1 MHHRIHAIAA
11 SGLAALILA
20 FQISLEAQASNS
32 LCPSTSIPDTSDQGI
47 SCEPL
52 CLCPPQPPQQR
63 SSLRSVRSGTH
74 HTTVRRTP
82 HRTRQRAR
90 KATRQEIA
98 AHRLWRQ
105 VMLTRYPWLRDGQQ
119 ARLLDEWRIRL
130 IDGDTF
136 AYGAERIRIR
146 GIDTPEVSESGG
158 FEASQRLDLLLRE
171 GPVMVIPQALDVY
184 GRIVADVYVN
194 NQNVAE
200 VMKGEGYA
208 KTGAR

>member
-1 MHHRIHAIAA
+1 MHPWVRAVAA
-11 SGLAALILA
+11 CGLAGLILA

-32 LCPSTSIPDTSDQGI
+32 LCPSTFKPEITDPGI

-52 CLCPPQPPQQR
+52 CLCPPQSQQQPT
-63 SSLRSVRSGTH
+63 SLRSVRSRTL
-74 HTTVRRTP
+74 HTSVRKTP
-82 HRTRQRAR
+82 HRTSQRTHKPIR
-90 KATRQEIA
+90 REMA

-171 GPVMVIPQALDVY
+171 GPIMVIPQALDIY

-200 VMKGEGYA
+200 VLKEEGYG
-208 KTGAR
+208 KPR

>member
-1 MHHRIHAIAA
+1 MNPWVRAVVA

-20 FQISLEAQASNS
+20 FQISLEAHASNP
-32 LCPSTSIPDTSDQGI
+32 LCPSTSKPDTIDQGI

-52 CLCPPQPPQQR
+52 CLCPPQRPEPR
-63 SSLRSVRSGTH
+63 PSLRSVRGGTS

-82 HRTRQRAR
+82 HRTSQRPH
-90 KATRQEIA
+90 KPIRQEMA

-194 NQNVAE
+194 NQNVADTLT
-200 VMKGEGYA
+200 KEGYI
-208 KTGAR
+208 KPR

>member
-1 MHHRIHAIAA
+1 
-11 SGLAALILA
+11 
-20 FQISLEAQASNS
+20 
-32 LCPSTSIPDTSDQGI
+32 
-47 SCEPL
+47 
-52 CLCPPQPPQQR
+52 
-63 SSLRSVRSGTH
+63 
-74 HTTVRRTP
+74 VRRTP
-82 HRTRQRAR
+82 HRTRQRAGT
-90 KATRQEIA
+90 ATRREMA

-105 VMLTRYPWLRDGQQ
+105 VMLTRSPWLRDGQQ

-136 AYGAERIRIR
+136 AYGAERVRIR

-200 VMKGEGYA
+200 VMKAEGYA
-208 KTGAR
+208 KTQ

>member
-1 MHHRIHAIAA
+1 MRLWVRAGVVYGVA
-11 SGLAALILA
+11 GLILA
-20 FQISLEAQASNS
+20 FQISLEAHASNS
-32 LCPSTSIPDTSDQGI
+32 LCPSTFKPEITDPDI

-52 CLCPPQPPQQR
+52 CLCPPQPREPR
-63 SSLRSVRSGTH
+63 TSLRNVRSGTH

-82 HRTRQRAR
+82 HRTSQRAR
-90 KATRQEIA
+90 KAIRQEMA

-105 VMLTRYPWLRDGQQ
+105 VMLTRYPWLRNGQQ

-194 NQNVAE
+194 DQNVAE
-200 VMKGEGYA
+200 VLKEEGYA
-208 KTGAR
+208 KRQ

>member
-1 MHHRIHAIAA
+1 MHPWVRAVAV
-11 SGLAALILA
+11 SGVAALILA
-20 FQISLEAQASNS
+20 FQISFEAQASNS
-32 LCPSTSIPDTSDQGI
+32 LCPSTFKPETADPDI

-63 SSLRSVRSGTH
+63 TSLKSVRGGTH

-82 HRTRQRAR
+82 HRTSHRAR
-90 KATRQEIA
+90 KAIRQEMA

-119 ARLLDEWRIRL
+119 ARLLEEWRIRL

-136 AYGAERIRIR
+136 AYEAERIRIR

-194 NQNVAE
+194 NQNVAAVLTE
-200 VMKGEGYA
+200 EGYA
-208 KTGAR
+208 KRR

>member
-1 MHHRIHAIAA
+1 MHHRIHVVAV
-11 SGLAALILA
+11 SVLAALILA

-32 LCPSTSIPDTSDQGI
+32 LCPSTSKSVTTDPDI

-52 CLCPPQPPQQR
+52 CLCPPQPREPR
-63 SSLRSVRSGTH
+63 TSLRSGRSGTH

-90 KATRQEIA
+90 KATRQDIA

-105 VMLTRYPWLRDGQQ
+105 VMLTRYPWLRYGQQ

-194 NQNVAE
+194 DQNVAE
-200 VMKGEGYA
+200 VLNEEGYA
-208 KTGAR
+208 KSR

>member
-1 MHHRIHAIAA
+1 MHPWVRAGTV
-11 SGLAALILA
+11 SGLAGLIMA
-20 FQISLEAQASNS
+20 FQISLEAHAGNP
-32 LCPSTSIPDTSDQGI
+32 LCPSTYKPEITDPDI

-52 CLCPPQPPQQR
+52 CLCPPQRPEPR
-63 SSLRSVRSGTH
+63 TSLQSVRSRTSH
-74 HTTVRRTP
+74 ATVRRTP
-82 HRTRQRAR
+82 PRTKQRAR

-136 AYGAERIRIR
+136 AYGAERIRIK

-194 NQNVAE
+194 DQNVAE
-200 VMKGEGYA
+200 VLKGEGYA

>member
-1 MHHRIHAIAA
+1 MHHRIHAITA

-20 FQISLEAQASNS
+20 FQISLEAHASNS
-32 LCPSTSIPDTSDQGI
+32 LCPSTFKPETTEPGI

-82 HRTRQRAR
+82 RRTSQRAR
-90 KATRQEIA
+90 KATRQEMA
-98 AHRLWRQ
+98 AHRLWWQ

-130 IDGDTF
+130 IDGDTL

-171 GPVMVIPQALDVY
+171 GPVTVIPRALDVY

-194 NQNVAE
+194 DQNVAE
-200 VMKGEGYA
+200 VLKEEGYA
-208 KTGAR
+208 KSR

>member
-1 MHHRIHAIAA
+1 MHPWVRAVVA
-11 SGLAALILA
+11 SGLAGLILA
-20 FQISLEAQASNS
+20 FQISLEAQAKNS
-32 LCPSTSIPDTSDQGI
+32 LCPSTSKPQITDPDI

-52 CLCPPQPPQQR
+52 CLCPPQRPEPR
-63 SSLRSVRSGTH
+63 TSLRRGRSRTP

-82 HRTRQRAR
+82 HRTSQRAR
-90 KATRQEIA
+90 KGARRDMA

-105 VMLTRYPWLRDGQQ
+105 VMLARYPWLRDGQQ

-194 NQNVAE
+194 DVNVAE
-200 VMKGEGYA
+200 LLIEEGYA
-208 KTGAR
+208 KRR

>member
-1 MHHRIHAIAA
+1 MHPWVRAVAA
-11 SGLAALILA
+11 SGLAGLILA
-20 FQISLEAQASNS
+20 FQISLEAQASS
-32 LCPSTSIPDTSDQGI
+32 SACPSTSKTQTVEQDTS
-47 SCEPL
+47 CLPL
-52 CLCPPQPPQQR
+52 CLCPPHPPQQPT
-63 SSLRSVRSGTH
+63 SLRSVRSGTH

-82 HRTRQRAR
+82 HRTSQRAHKPIR
-90 KATRQEIA
+90 REMA
-98 AHRLWRQ
+98 AHRVWRQ

-171 GPVMVIPQALDVY
+171 GPVMVFPQALDVY

-200 VMKGEGYA
+200 VLTEEGYA
-208 KTGAR
+208 KRR

>member
-1 MHHRIHAIAA
+1 MHPWVRAGAA
-11 SGLAALILA
+11 CGVAALILA
-20 FQISLEAQASNS
+20 FQISLEAQASS
-32 LCPSTSIPDTSDQGI
+32 SACPSTSKPDTTDQGI
-47 SCEPL
+47 SCLPL
-52 CLCPPQPPQQR
+52 CLCPTQAPQPR
-63 SSLRSVRSGTH
+63 TSLRSVRSGTH
-74 HTTVRRTP
+74 HMSVRRTP
-82 HRTRQRAR
+82 HRTRQRTR
-90 KATRQEIA
+90 KATRQEMA
-98 AHRLWRQ
+98 THRLWRQ

-184 GRIVADVYVN
+184 GRIVAEVYVN

-200 VMKGEGYA
+200 VMRREGYA
-208 KTGAR
+208 KSQ

>member
-1 MHHRIHAIAA
+1 MHPWIRAGAA
-11 SGLAALILA
+11 YVMAGLLLSL
-20 FQISLEAQASNS
+20 QISLQAHAKNS
-32 LCPSTSIPDTSDQGI
+32 LCPSTSKPQITDPDI

-52 CLCPPQPPQQR
+52 CLCPPQPPQQPT
-63 SSLRSVRSGTH
+63 SLRSVRSRTH
-74 HTTVRRTP
+74 HPTVRRTP
-82 HRTRQRAR
+82 HRTSQRAHKPIR
-90 KATRQEIA
+90 REMA

-105 VMLTRYPWLRDGQQ
+105 VMLTRYLWLRDGQQ

-136 AYGAERIRIR
+136 AYGADRIRIR

-194 NQNVAE
+194 DVNVAE
-200 VMKGEGYA
+200 LLTEEGYA
-208 KTGAR
+208 KRR

>member
-1 MHHRIHAIAA
+1 MHPWFRVLSACC
-11 SGLAALILA
+11 LAVLILA
-20 FQISLEAQASNS
+20 FQLSLEAHAGNP
-32 LCPSTSIPDTSDQGI
+32 LCPPTYKPQITDPDI

-52 CLCPPQPPQQR
+52 CLCPPPRPEQPT
-63 SSLRSVRSGTH
+63 SLRSVRSGTH

-82 HRTRQRAR
+82 HRTGKRVGKAARQ
-90 KATRQEIA
+90 KIA
-98 AHRLWRQ
+98 AYRLWRQ
-105 VMLTRYPWLRDGQQ
+105 MILTRYPWLRDGQQ

-184 GRIVADVYVN
+184 GRVVADVYVN
-194 NQNVAE
+194 DQNVAE
-200 VMKGEGYA
+200 VLKEEGYA